1 MTTWRDDLIAFVN
14 DAGGDLRAVRAVV
27 LAKQENMRAFCGYT
41 GEGVVVAFDD
51 GAAIVTDSRYTVQA
65 REQSPDASVETI
77 EAGQSHG
84 KLVFA
89 QLQARGV
96 TTAAFEDET
105 WSVAD
110 FAALCKDCPGVRF
123 VPLGDTLTRW
133 RMKKADWE
141 IEKISCAAKIADD
154 AFQSLLCAMREGMT
168 EKQAAWLL
176 ESAMR
181 EGGAEAM
188 SFDPIVAAGENGA
201 KPHAIPTDRAL
212 RRGDLVVMDFGCKF
226 EGYCSDMTRT
236 VAIGRL
242 DDRCRE
248 IYDVTLR
255 AQEAAL
261 SALKPGK
268 TGAQVDRV
276 ARDIIKS
283 AGYGA
288 YFGHGLGHGVGLEI
302 HELPRLT
309 PTKAGEAALCENHIV
324 TVEPGI
330 YLPGVAGVRIE
341 DLCVVTKQ
349 GARRLSHSPKELIVL

>member
-1 MTTWRDDLIAFVN
+1 M
-14 DAGGDLRAVRAVV
+14 
-27 LAKQENMRAFCGYT
+27 
-41 GEGVVVAFDD
+41 
-51 GAAIVTDSRYTVQA
+51 
-65 REQSPDASVETI
+65 
-77 EAGQSHG
+77 
-84 KLVFA
+84 
-89 QLQARGV
+89 
-96 TTAAFEDET
+96 
-105 WSVAD
+105 
-110 FAALCKDCPGVRF
+110 
-123 VPLGDTLTRW
+123 
-133 RMKKADWE
+133 
-141 IEKISCAAKIADD
+141 
-154 AFQSLLCAMREGMT
+154 
-168 EKQAAWLL
+168 
-176 ESAMR
+176 
-181 EGGAEAM
+181 
-188 SFDPIVAAGENGA
+188 
-201 KPHAIPTDRAL
+201 
-212 RRGDLVVMDFGCKF
+212 
-226 EGYCSDMTRT
+226 
-236 VAIGRL
+236 
-242 DDRCRE
+242 
-248 IYDVTLR
+248 TLR